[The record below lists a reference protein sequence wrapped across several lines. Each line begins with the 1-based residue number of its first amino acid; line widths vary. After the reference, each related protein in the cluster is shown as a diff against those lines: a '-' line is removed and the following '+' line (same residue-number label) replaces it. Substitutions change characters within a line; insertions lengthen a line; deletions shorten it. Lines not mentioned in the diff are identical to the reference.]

1 MNYIYD
7 NGELLLGTKRDIIE
21 YQARL
26 VKAQLIEKED
36 YDEIVETLQDKKEDT
51 IVCINYD
58 NGMGL
63 SFDFWENEDKLN
75 YDLY

>member
-21 YQARL
+21 YQTRL

-36 YDEIVETLQDKKEDT
+36 YDEIIETLQDKKEDT

-63 SFDFWENEDKLN
+63 SFDFWENEDIIKEC
-75 YDLY
+75 